1 MDLVRCSCQN
11 SSVIGI
17 CFVHSAESSTM
28 QAQTHSTNNPGYE
41 RRWLGLVFIGI
52 SLIVISLDNTIL
64 NVAIPSISRTLGA
77 NASELQWIIDAYVL
91 VFAALLL
98 TMGGLGD
105 RFGRKRALQVG
116 LVLFGLGSLAAALSP
131 STGVLIAARA
141 FLGIGG
147 ATIMPATLSIISA
160 TFPSNERPRAIATW
174 AAVFGLGVG
183 IGPLIGGFLL
193 QHFEWNS
200 VFLVN
205 LPVIVVALI
214 GGAYTLGESRDEHA
228 PKADFPGVILS
239 ILGLFALLYGII
251 EAGLLGWTN
260 STVLTAF
267 AFAAVLLGA
276 FAWWENRNP
285 DAMLPMH
292 FFRNM
297 SFTGA
302 NLALAFVTFSL
313 FGATFFMSQYLQTIL
328 GYSTLE
334 AGVAG
339 LPLALMLTF
348 VASRSAFVAARLGN
362 KYTVALGISIAGLG
376 LLFMS
381 VMFHHNTTIFVVVIG
396 QLILATGMGLAVSP
410 ATNSIMASVP
420 ISKAG
425 IGSAMNDTTR
435 QLGGAVGVAVL
446 GTIMNNYYMQGISTL
461 KTALPQLPAEVHEAI
476 SSSIQAAHIVANNP
490 QVPAEA
496 RDLIISTS
504 NQAFVTGMNSAML
517 IGALVMA
524 GAAVL
529 ALVLLPAEAKRM
541 QDEHEIRVED
551 ANASAVPATSGD

>member
-1 MDLVRCSCQN
+1 
-11 SSVIGI
+11 
-17 CFVHSAESSTM
+17 M
-28 QAQTHSTNNPGYE
+28 QAQSGSTTTPGYE
-41 RRWLGLVFIGI
+41 RRWLGLIFIGV

-131 STGVLIAARA
+131 STGVLIASRA

-160 TFPSNERPRAIATW
+160 TFPAHERPRAIATW
-174 AAVFGLGVG
+174 AAVFALGVG

-214 GGAYTLGESRDEHA
+214 GGAYTLGESRDGHA
-228 PKADFPGVILS
+228 PKADFLGVILS
-239 ILGLFALLYGII
+239 IGGLFALLYGII
-251 EAGLLGWTN
+251 EAGQLGWTDE
-260 STVLTAF
+260 TVLLSFGIAI
-267 AFAAVLLGA
+267 VLLGA
-276 FAWWENRNP
+276 FVWWENRNP
-285 DAMLPMH
+285 AAMLPMY

-302 NLALAFVTFSL
+302 NLALVFVTFSL
-313 FGATFFMSQYLQTIL
+313 FGATFFLSQYLQTIL
-328 GYSTLE
+328 GFTTLE
-334 AGVAG
+334 AGIGG

-362 KYTVALGISIAGLG
+362 KYTVTLGITIAGTG
-376 LLFMS
+376 LL
-381 VMFHHNTTIFVVVIG
+381 VMAATYHIGTPYGIIVIG
-396 QLILATGMGLAVSP
+396 QLILATGMGLAFSP

-420 ISKAG
+420 IRKAG

-435 QLGGAVGVAVL
+435 QLGGALGVAVL
-446 GTIMNNYYMQGISTL
+446 GTIMNNSYVQGVNTL
-461 KTALPQLPAEVHEAI
+461 KTVLPELPATAYNAI
-476 SSSIQAAHIVANNP
+476 SSSIQAAHMVANNP
-490 QVPAEA
+490 QMPAAA
-496 RDLIISTS
+496 RDLIINTS
-504 NQAFVTGMNSAML
+504 NQAFVDGMGSAMFV
-517 IGALVMA
+517 GALVMA
-524 GAAVL
+524 GAALL
-529 ALVLLPAEAKRM
+529 ALVLLPAKAQRM
-541 QDEHEIRVED
+541 PDEHEITAESPNPSV
-551 ANASAVPATSGD
+551 VPATSGD

>member
-1 MDLVRCSCQN
+1 MQTETSLVN
-11 SSVIGI
+11 
-17 CFVHSAESSTM
+17 T
-28 QAQTHSTNNPGYE
+28 PGYE
-41 RRWLGLVFIGI
+41 RRWLGLIFIGI

-105 RFGRKRALQVG
+105 RFGRKKALQIG
-116 LVLFGLGSLAAALSP
+116 LVLFGIGSLAAALSP
-131 STGVLIAARA
+131 NTGVLIASRA

-160 TFPSNERPRAIATW
+160 TFPAHERPRAIATW
-174 AAVFGLGVG
+174 AAVFALGVG
-183 IGPLIGGFLL
+183 IGPLVGGWLL

-214 GGAYTLGESRDEHA
+214 GGAYSLGESRDEYA
-228 PKADFPGVILS
+228 PKADIPGVVLS
-239 ILGLFALLYGII
+239 ITGLFSLLYGII
-251 EAGLLGWTN
+251 EAGQKGWTDE
-260 STVLTAF
+260 TVLASF
-267 AFAAVLLGA
+267 GVAVVLLGA

-285 DAMLPMH
+285 NAMLPLR

-302 NLALAFVTFSL
+302 NTALAFVTFSL
-313 FGATFFMSQYLQTIL
+313 FGATFFMSQFLQTIQ
-328 GYSTLE
+328 GYTTLE
-334 AGVAG
+334 AGVLG
-339 LPLALMLTF
+339 LPLALTLTF

-362 KYTVALGISIAGLG
+362 KYAVALGIAIAGCG

-381 VMFHHNTTIFVVVIG
+381 AMYHADTPYIIIGIG
-396 QLILATGMGLAVSP
+396 QVILATGMGLAFSP

-435 QLGGAVGVAVL
+435 QLGGALGIAVL
-446 GTIMNNYYMQGISTL
+446 GTAMNTIYMQGVSTL
-461 KTALPQLPAEVHEAI
+461 KTDLPQLPAAAFDTI

-490 QVPAEA
+490 QMPTAA

-504 NQAFVTGMNSAML
+504 NQAFVNGMNNAML
-517 IGALVMA
+517 IGALVMF
-524 GAAVL
+524 GASLL
-529 ALVLLPAEAKRM
+529 ALALLPAVPTRIK
-541 QDEHEIRVED
+541 DEHDIETETAPGVV
-551 ANASAVPATSGD
+551 VPATSGD